1 MKTISGKV
9 VSTKPISLSKAAK
22 VLSNF
27 VTIET
32 GASQAVSAYLRRAL
46 VSFNEL
52 VQFHQE
58 LKGSKSNQK
67 IKNNAAKRSK
77 SQDPVKLMKN
87 LKENDLVQ
95 DAEDSVGSGS
105 AGKMHKMKK
114 KKRKSG
120 EVGDGETFDSVEQSN
135 LTTKKKKR
143 RRIEGED

>member
-1 MKTISGKV
+1 MKTVSGKV
-9 VSTKPISLSKAAK
+9 VSTKPISLSKATK

-46 VSFNEL
+46 VSFSEL
-52 VQFHQE
+52 AQFHKE
-58 LKGSKSNQK
+58 LKGSKSDQK
-67 IKNNAAKRSK
+67 IKNHAAKRSK

-87 LKENDLVQ
+87 LGENDLVR

-105 AGKMHKMKK
+105 AGKMKK

-120 EVGDGETFDSVEQSN
+120 EVGDGEIFNSVEQSN
-135 LTTKKKKR
+135 LTMKKKKR